1 MKYLFVLFLIPQLS
15 LADII
20 TECGEYTANGVVRAK
35 QEGIQ
40 LIVNEKTQSEYVV
53 TMSTSEQG
61 QLGGYIDRDV
71 TIELVLDK
79 KFNGQS
85 GSTSKIIS
93 SKSRI
98 PNPLYPGDTGFKL
111 DKKVPCKID

>member
-1 MKYLFVLFLIPQLS
+1 MKYLFFIFFIPQLS

-20 TECGEYTANGVVRAK
+20 TECGEYTASGVVRAK

-53 TMSTSEQG
+53 MMPTSEQG

-71 TIELVLDK
+71 TVQLLLDK
-79 KFNGQS
+79 KFSGQI
-85 GSTSKIIS
+85 GSASKIIS
-93 SKSRI
+93 SKTRI

-111 DKKVPCKID
+111 DKKVPCKND